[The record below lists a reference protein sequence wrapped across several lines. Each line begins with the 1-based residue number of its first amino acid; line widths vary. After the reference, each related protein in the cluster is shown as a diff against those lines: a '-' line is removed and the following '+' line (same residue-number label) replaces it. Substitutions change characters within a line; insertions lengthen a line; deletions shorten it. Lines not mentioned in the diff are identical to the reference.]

1 MMSTVVK
8 RVVTSFGFKTKW
20 SRYQSAAFR
29 VLVDR
34 NGKQSYPVMNIEA
47 LAFQKRF
54 ESEAVASPMTLSNHL
69 SSEIA
74 SEEDSAPSEEF
85 KSIVNLI
92 EKTFKI
98 HDEPGRGESIRI
110 DIKDA
115 DNFTLLPL
123 THLFYF

>member
-20 SRYQSAAFR
+20 SRCQSAAFR

-54 ESEAVASPMTLSNHL
+54 ESDSVAPTMTLSNHL

-98 HDEPGRGESIRI
+98 HDEPGRGDLMRI
-110 DIKDA
+110 
-115 DNFTLLPL
+115 
-123 THLFYF
+123 